1 MKFELEREF
10 KILNLKRRRE
20 KNKRKREIP
29 RLGPKATNSAHLA
42 NSSAQP
48 NFDVVPTGGPI
59 RPDSQV
65 ARVCF
70 HPAHWRCWP
79 TAQPH
84 TSAPY
89 VLSVAWCAPMTGGVN
104 RAVPL
109 LPRGLGM
116 PNQTPQLHV
125 KSGLLQLTTRRART
139 PTSCGSTSTATARP
153 PYLPCSV
160 DSRPIAPPRC
170 RRHSHYEQ
178 SVPPPCVCS
187 LHRR

>member
-48 NFDVVPTGGPI
+48 NCDVVPTGGPI

-70 HPAHWRCWP
+70 HPAHWRCWS
-79 TAQPH
+79 TTQPLSLLPL
-84 TSAPY
+84 TCADCLSLTCGPISDSRARCRGAGVTDTPGPPRSAH
-89 VLSVAWCAPMTGGVN
+89 L
-104 RAVPL
+104 L
-109 LPRGLGM
+109 LPRAHGGMTSMAEPRFPALPDPASNARILEYQLGALSQ
-116 PNQTPQLHV
+116 PNDLTGAQAVCRWGIGDP
-125 KSGLLQLTTRRART
+125 TTR
-139 PTSCGSTSTATARP
+139 
-153 PYLPCSV
+153 
-160 DSRPIAPPRC
+160 
-170 RRHSHYEQ
+170 
-178 SVPPPCVCS
+178 
-187 LHRR
+187 